1 MPESP
6 VALDKKFVW
15 HPFTPADAWLDP
27 DFEPIVIQS
36 GRGARLTDTQGR
48 TYLDGNA
55 SIWTNLHGH
64 GHPQITAAVKNQ
76 LDRVAHVSFL
86 GLTHEPAARLAEKLS
101 HLLSPSPSRVFYSD
115 DGSTAMEAA
124 LKMIWQYFQQNGQ
137 PRRKVFVSLD
147 QGYHGDTVGAMSLGH
162 SQTFHETF
170 SPLLFKSEKV
180 PSPGCYRCPFNR
192 ARPQKADA
200 RTYAQCNREC
210 VGQMKSALKNHAG
223 ETAAVVL
230 EPLVQGAAGMVMH
243 PPGYLKETAALAREE
258 GAFLLLDEVMTGFG
272 RTGAMFAH
280 QKEGVSPDLI
290 ALAKGLTGG
299 FLPLAATLV
308 REDIF
313 NGFRGGL
320 ERAFFHGHS
329 YTANPLG
336 CAAALANLE
345 IFEQEKTLLQ
355 IQDLAEKLRSFSQK
369 FWDHPHVG
377 DVRQEGLI
385 LAVELVEDFAAKK
398 PFPASRRLA
407 WQVCEKARSYGL
419 LTRGIGNVL
428 VLMPPY
434 CVTESDLA
442 AMVDALYRSLCDLL
456 PSS

>member
-1 MPESP
+1 MPKSSP

-15 HPFTPADAWLDP
+15 HPFTPADSWLDP
-27 DFEPIVIQS
+27 GFEPLVIQS
-36 GRGARLTDTQGR
+36 GQGASLTDTQGR
-48 TYLDGNA
+48 TYLDGNS

-64 GHPQITAAVKNQ
+64 RHPQITDAVKEQ
-76 LDRVAHVSFL
+76 LDQVAHVSFL

-101 HLLSPSPSRVFYSD
+101 DLFPSSRRIFYSD

-137 PRRKVFVSLD
+137 PNRKIFVSLD

-162 SQTFHETF
+162 SQSFHETF
-170 SPLLFKSEKV
+170 SPLLFASEKV

-210 VGQMKSALKNHAG
+210 IGQMKRALEKNAG
-223 ETAAVVL
+223 STAAVVL

-243 PPGYLKETAALAREE
+243 PPGYLKETAALAKTE

-280 QKEGVSPDLI
+280 QKEDVSPDVV

-299 FLPLAATLV
+299 YLPLAATVV

-313 NGFRGGL
+313 DGFRGGL
-320 ERAFFHGHS
+320 DRTFFHGHS
-329 YTANPLG
+329 YTANALG

-345 IFEQEKTLLQ
+345 IFEQEQTLRK
-355 IQDLAEKLRSFSQK
+355 IQHLAGKLHSLSQK
-369 FWDHPHVG
+369 FWNHPHVG

-385 LAVELVEDFAAKK
+385 LAVELVEDFGTRK
-398 PFPASRRLA
+398 PFPAARRLA
-407 WQVCEKARSYGL
+407 WQISENARAYGL

-434 CVTESDLA
+434 CVSESELA
-442 AMVDALYRSLCDLL
+442 AMIDALYRSLSEIL
-456 PSS
+456 PFS